1 MNFSLISSSYRNTGK
16 SFNLLMRQEKSSM
29 EKITRLMLEEVI
41 MSNRYMSDGQ
51 MYSFLQLFLTLKRI
65 A

>member
-41 MSNRYMSDGQ
+41 MSDRHMSDGQ

-65 A
+65 V

>member
-41 MSNRYMSDGQ
+41 MSDRHMSDGQ